1 MPGIRGA
8 IGNGRSCLRSPGNFG
23 GDGTR
28 AWLNRASGLGRW
40 FGASLPTTPCPKH
53 ARSFGIPTLCR
64 RTLAKRPAPA
74 QPERPDDMGIGGQA
88 GGTLAPQAPD
98 IPSLAVST
106 LPRQTPEVGA
116 VCGNSARTVLCGG
129 RSAMSVPCTRLKLLQ
144 MDLPPVLTLYS
155 LLGLVGTYQD
165 SEGRVGSLSR
175 PGTVPTAHRVARSR
189 HRISG
194 DNMKLREFAVLA
206 VILSGCSPPIWDNPN
221 ATQADYNRDSY
232 ECERDA
238 RQSGYFGTGLAG
250 GLNMRRFI
258 QECMIARGYTIRS
271 DTESSAS
278 AATSPAPPPSFSGGP
293 MGRHA

>member
-129 RSAMSVPCTRLKLLQ
+129 RSAMSVPTAIVHRALPCSWFPIDWHVDCLSARLWFSSFPIK
-144 MDLPPVLTLYS
+144 PPTS
-155 LLGLVGTYQD
+155 L
-165 SEGRVGSLSR
+165 
-175 PGTVPTAHRVARSR
+175 
-189 HRISG
+189 
-194 DNMKLREFAVLA
+194 
-206 VILSGCSPPIWDNPN
+206 
-221 ATQADYNRDSY
+221 
-232 ECERDA
+232 
-238 RQSGYFGTGLAG
+238 
-250 GLNMRRFI
+250 
-258 QECMIARGYTIRS
+258 
-271 DTESSAS
+271 
-278 AATSPAPPPSFSGGP
+278 
-293 MGRHA
+293 